1 MTETITP
8 AQVRFHLLTRQEI
21 ALLDVREE
29 APFALAHPLFASQM
43 SAGLI
48 EVEALDRLPRKDVLI
63 VVYDDGEGLVDIAA
77 RRLAALGYGDVRILQ
92 GGLQGWAADGGE
104 LFQDVNSYCKAF
116 GELVEGRRHTPL
128 LPAPELD
135 TMLRDDADVLVM
147 DARRYDEYE
156 VMSIPSG
163 TSVPGG
169 ELVLRAQ
176 ALAPNS
182 DTTIVVNCAGR
193 TRSIIGAQSLI
204 NAGLPNRIFALRNG
218 TIGWTL
224 AGLDLEH
231 GQARRAPDVADEAA
245 ATALQ
250 RARDVSYR
258 AGVRVLTGEQ
268 SALLVADTTRTLYRF
283 DVRTPEEY
291 AVGHVPGFRSM
302 PGGQLVQETDMVAP
316 VRGARIVL
324 WDHLGVRA
332 HMTGSWLAQMG
343 WDVYVVEG
351 EAREAVESG
360 PRSPTLPSQPAVD
373 FVSADELAEGL
384 ASGRTTLV
392 DLAPSNGHRSGHV
405 PGARFAIRAR
415 LEEAL
420 AALPDDATEIV
431 LTSPDSTLAS
441 FAAADLETPRRVRV
455 LKGGTAAWKAA
466 GRPLE
471 TGFSNALTPPDDI
484 YKRPY
489 VGTDNAAAQMQAYL
503 DWEYGLVDQLRR
515 DGTHGF
521 FVI

>member
-1 MTETITP
+1 MTRPVTP
-8 AQVRFHLLTRQEI
+8 AEVRFQLLTRQEI

-29 APFALAHPLFASQM
+29 APFALSHPLFASQM

-48 EVEALDRLPRKDVLI
+48 EVEALDRLPRKDVPI
-63 VVYDDGEGLVDIAA
+63 VLYDDGEGLVEIAA
-77 RRLAALGYGDVRILQ
+77 RRLAALGYSNVRALE
-92 GGLQGWAADGGE
+92 GGLKGWEAEGGE

-116 GELVEGRRHTPL
+116 GEVVEGRRHTPL
-128 LPAPELD
+128 LPAPDLD
-135 TMLRDDADVLVM
+135 AMLRDNANVAVM

-156 VMSIPSG
+156 VMSIPGG
-163 TSVPGG
+163 TSVPGA

-176 ALAPNS
+176 ALAPDPS
-182 DTTIVVNCAGR
+182 TTIVVNCAGR

-204 NAGLPNRIFALRNG
+204 NAGVPNPVYALRNG

-224 AGLDLEH
+224 AGLELAH
-231 GQARRAPDVADEAA
+231 GKNSRAPEAEADLGAA
-245 ATALQ
+245 ALE

-258 AGVRVLTGEQ
+258 AGVRVLTSEQ
-268 SALLVADTTRTLYRF
+268 VALLAADTARTLYRF

-291 AVGHVPGFRSM
+291 AAGHVPGFRGM

-324 WDHLGVRA
+324 WDNLGVRA
-332 HMTGSWLAQMG
+332 HMSASWLAQMG

-351 EAREAVESG
+351 RLEEATEEGAWT
-360 PRSPTLPSQPAVD
+360 PTLPPLPGADFMSVD
-373 FVSADELAEGL
+373 DLAQAL
-384 ASGRTTLV
+384 QSGRATLI
-392 DLAPSNGHRSGHV
+392 DLAPSLIHRKGHI

-415 LEEAL
+415 IEEAL
-420 AALPDDATEIV
+420 AAIGGEADVV
-431 LTSPDSTLAS
+431 LTSPDAALAT
-441 FAAADLETPRRVRV
+441 FAAADLASGRRVHV
-455 LKGGTAAWKAA
+455 LKGGTAAWKAS
-466 GRPLE
+466 GRPME
-471 TGFSNALTPPDDI
+471 TGFEYPLMPADDV

-521 FVI
+521 FVV

>member
-8 AQVRFHLLTRQEI
+8 AEVRLHLLTRQEI

-29 APFALAHPLFASQM
+29 ASFALSHPLFASQI
-43 SAGLI
+43 SAGLVEI
-48 EVEALDRLPRKDVLI
+48 EALDRLPRQQVLV
-63 VVYDDGEGLVDIAA
+63 VVYDDGEGLVDTAV
-77 RRLAALGYGDVRILQ
+77 RRLAALGYRNTRILQ
-92 GGLQGWAADGGE
+92 GGLKGWAADGGE
-104 LFQDVNSYCKAF
+104 LFQDVNSYSKAF
-116 GELVEGRRHTPL
+116 GEVVEGRRHTPL

-135 TMLRDDADVLVM
+135 AMLRANADVAVM
-147 DARRYDEYE
+147 DARRYDEYK
-156 VMSIPSG
+156 VMSIPKG
-163 TSVPGG
+163 TSVPGA

-176 ALAPNS
+176 ALAPDP

-204 NAGLPNRIFALRNG
+204 NAGLPNRIYALCNG

-224 AGLDLEH
+224 AGLELEH
-231 GQARRAPDVADEAA
+231 GQSRCAPDVAEDARNAA
-245 ATALQ
+245 LE

-258 AGVRVLTGEQ
+258 AGVKVLTGEQ
-268 SALLVADTTRTLYRF
+268 VALLAADATRTLYRF

-291 AVGHVPGFRSM
+291 AAGHVPGFRSA

-324 WDHLGVRA
+324 WDNLGVRA
-332 HMTGSWLAQMG
+332 HMSGSWLAQMG
-343 WDVYVVEG
+343 WEVYVVEG
-351 EAREAVESG
+351 RADEAAATG
-360 PRSPTLPSQPAVD
+360 PWTPTLPSLPAVD
-373 FVSADELAEGL
+373 LISVKELAQ
-384 ASGRTTLV
+384 TLGSSQTIVV
-392 DLAPSNGHRSGHV
+392 DLAPSTTHRSEHV

-415 LEEAL
+415 LDAAI
-420 AALPDDATEIV
+420 AALPETADIV
-431 LTSPDSTLAS
+431 LTSPDAALAT
-441 FAAADLETPRRVRV
+441 FAAADLETNRKVRV
-455 LKGGTAAWKAA
+455 LKGGTAAWAAA
-466 GRPLE
+466 GYPLE
-471 TGFSNALTPPDDI
+471 AGFFDALSPPDDI

>member
-1 MTETITP
+1 MITP

-29 APFALAHPLFASQM
+29 APFALNHPLFASQM

-48 EVEALDRLPRKDVLI
+48 EVEALDRLPRKDVLV
-63 VVYDDGEGLVDIAA
+63 VVYDDGEGLVDVAA
-77 RRLAALGYGDVRILQ
+77 RRLATLGYGNVRILQ

-135 TMLRDDADVLVM
+135 AMLRENADVVVM
-147 DARRYDEYE
+147 DARRYDEFQA
-156 VMSIPSG
+156 MSIPKG
-163 TSVPGG
+163 TSVPGA

-176 ALAPNS
+176 ALAP
-182 DTTIVVNCAGR
+182 DPATMIVVNCAGR

-204 NAGLPNRIFALRNG
+204 NAGLPNRVFALRNG

-224 AGLDLEH
+224 AELELEH
-231 GQARRAPDVADEAA
+231 GQARRAPDVAEKTAA
-245 ATALQ
+245 MALQ

-258 AGVRVLTGEQ
+258 AGVRILTGEQ
-268 SALLVADTTRTLYRF
+268 VALLASDTTRTLYRF

-291 AVGHVPGFRSM
+291 SAGHVPGFRSM

-316 VRGARIVL
+316 VRGARIIL
-324 WDHLGVRA
+324 WDDLGVRA

-351 EAREAVESG
+351 EIGEAVEGGSWT
-360 PRSPTLPSQPAVD
+360 PTLPPLPPVD
-373 FVSADELAEGL
+373 FISPDELAEGF
-384 ASGRTTLV
+384 ASGRTALV
-392 DLAPSNGHRSGHV
+392 DLASSPDHRSGHV
-405 PGARFAIRAR
+405 PGARFALRAR

-420 AALPDDATEIV
+420 AALPDATDLV
-431 LTSPDSTLAS
+431 LTSPDSMLAI
-441 FAAADLETPRRVRV
+441 FAAADLKTSRGVRV

-466 GRPLE
+466 GRPFE
-471 TGFSNALTPPDDI
+471 TGLPNALTPPDDI

-521 FVI
+521 FVL